1 MDREKQRYRD
11 RKRDTERGRRT
22 WMDRHR
28 ERLGGTERQR
38 DRDKHRQRLREMEG
52 DRQRHR
58 QRYRDRKPKRHRE
71 TDRDAERWR
80 ETDRDTDRKT
90 KRQRETHR
98 WTETQRETG
107 RDRKT
112 KRHRETNTDRDAER
126 WRETDRDTDRDTET
140 ETQSHRKTLRGGA
153 LPGSETVS
161 AGAHPW
167 VQLAFKRRS
176 RVSGLGPG
184 STWLFACCQLTDFG
198 HVLLVWLKLRG
209 QPGLSVRAALA
220 SRKDRVGRESPGGP
234 GRWAGGRPWWRGL
247 GHQLSCLSPLSPGW
261 GAGSTLACVTLVSP
275 RDTQAAQALL
285 SPSPPLP

>member
-1 MDREKQRYRD
+1 
-11 RKRDTERGRRT
+11 
-22 WMDRHR
+22 
-28 ERLGGTERQR
+28 
-38 DRDKHRQRLREMEG
+38 MEG
-52 DRQRHR
+52 DGQRHR

-71 TDRDAERWR
+71 T
-80 ETDRDTDRKT
+80 
-90 KRQRETHR
+90 
-98 WTETQRETG
+98 ETQRDGGRRIETQTERQ
-107 RDRKT
+107 RDRERHT
-112 KRHRETNTDRDAER
+112 DGQRHRERLGGTERQRDTERQTDRDAER

>member
-1 MDREKQRYRD
+1 MHAKHSAKKFSEEKRLNKIPKQGIYV
-11 RKRDTERGRRT
+11 TYEGRR
-22 WMDRHR
+22 RPPVLPK
-28 ERLGGTERQR
+28 ERSTERQA
-38 DRDKHRQRLREMEG
+38 
-52 DRQRHR
+52 
-58 QRYRDRKPKRHRE
+58 
-71 TDRDAERWR
+71 DRDAERWR
-80 ETDRDTDRKT
+80 EM
-90 KRQRETHR
+90 
-98 WTETQRETG
+98 
-107 RDRKT
+107 
-112 KRHRETNTDRDAER
+112 
-126 WRETDRDTDRDTET
+126 DRDTDRDTET

-234 GRWAGGRPWWRGL
+234 GRWAGGRPWWRGPTEPRP
-247 GHQLSCLSPLSPGW
+247 GSRRSFHHVCDLS
-261 GAGSTLACVTLVSP
+261 V
-275 RDTQAAQALL
+275 
-285 SPSPPLP
+285 